1 MSFRA
6 ALAIAACIVLS
17 WSSIAGAQMS
27 EGEKKA
33 AARAAYTEG
42 IDLQEKG
49 KPTEAL
55 ARFEAAQALFD
66 APTHLLHIAECQALT
81 GKLVE
86 ASETYELLVRR
97 QLPPGSPP
105 AFVQAQDQG
114 RAELAQLR
122 ERIPTLRVT
131 VKPAPSTL
139 QNLQITLNDR
149 VMPPELVGIARPI
162 NPGAY
167 KVAATA
173 NGYATAA
180 PVAVNINDKETQ
192 NIELTLQPRSGG
204 AVTVPPP
211 PATAG
216 GGAPAG
222 AAPPGAPPPYEGT
235 APKPAPKP
243 SQTGLLLGARVGVFV
258 PSGSIAKDR
267 SFSAYASAGPGFGVD
282 AFARVARMV
291 LVGGTLEVIGLGGPD
306 SNRFP
311 SGTRPDV
318 RTRSFL
324 AAFVL
329 GILPNVDKLSFIGDA
344 SLGYRSLSQRVSLN
358 NVRSEE
364 DWSGVEIGLNAGVA
378 IPIGPIRVAP
388 KAGVSFG
395 VFNSRDCSAG
405 LLLQN
410 ATGCEASTG
419 DLVTGS
425 HSLLSVNLAVYWA
438 HDLSKNAISASR

>member
-1 MSFRA
+1 MVA
-6 ALAIAACIVLS
+6 AGVVLS
-17 WSSIAGAQMS
+17 WTSIASAQMS

-42 IDLQEKG
+42 IDLQDKG
-49 KPTEAL
+49 KPAEAL

-66 APTHLLHIAECQALT
+66 APTHLLHVAECQALT

-86 ASETYELLVRR
+86 ASETYELLVRK
-97 QLPPGSPP
+97 QLPAGSPA

-114 RAELAQLR
+114 RAELTQLR

-131 VKPAPSTL
+131 VKPAPQTL

-149 VMPPELVGIARPI
+149 VMPTELVGIARPI
-162 NPGAY
+162 NPGSY
-167 KVAATA
+167 RVAATA
-173 NGYATAA
+173 NGYGTTA
-180 PVAVNINDKETQ
+180 PVAVELNDKETRSV
-192 NIELTLQPRSGG
+192 ELTLQPRSGG

-211 PATAG
+211 PATTG
-216 GGAPAG
+216 TGT
-222 AAPPGAPPPYEGT
+222 APPPAGAPPPYEAT

-258 PSGSIAKDR
+258 PSGDIAKDR

-282 AFARVARMV
+282 ALARVARMV
-291 LVGGTLEVIGLGGPD
+291 LVGGTLELVGLGGPD
-306 SNRFP
+306 GDRFP
-311 SGTRPDV
+311 AGTRPDV

-344 SLGYRSLSQRVSLN
+344 SLGYRSLSQKVSLN
-358 NVRSEE
+358 NVESEE
-364 DWSGVEIGLNAGVA
+364 DWSGAEIGLNAGVA

-395 VFNSRDCSAG
+395 VFNSRDCNAG
-405 LLLQN
+405 RLLQN
-410 ATGCEASTG
+410 DTGCQSSSNELA
-419 DLVTGS
+419 TGS
-425 HSLLSVNLAVYWA
+425 HSLLSVNLAIYYAV
-438 HDLSKNAISASR
+438 DLAKNAISASR

>member
-1 MSFRA
+1 MKLRA
-6 ALAIAACIVLS
+6 VMACVVLC
-17 WSSIAGAQMS
+17 WSSLAAGQMS

-33 AARAAYTEG
+33 AARAAYSEG
-42 IDLQEKG
+42 IDLQDKG
-49 KPTEAL
+49 KPAEAL

-66 APTHLLHIAECQALT
+66 APTHLLHVAECQALT

-86 ASETYELLVRR
+86 ASETYELLVRK
-97 QLPPGSPP
+97 QLPAGSPP

-149 VMPPELVGIARPI
+149 VMPAELVGIARPI
-162 NPGAY
+162 NPGSY
-167 KVAATA
+167 RVAATA
-173 NGYATAA
+173 NGYSTTAPLA
-180 PVAVNINDKETQ
+180 LDITDKETRS
-192 NIELTLQPRSGG
+192 IELTLSLSPRSGG

-211 PATAG
+211 PAATSAA
-216 GGAPAG
+216 GAP
-222 AAPPGAPPPYEGT
+222 PPAAPPPYEST

-243 SQTGLLLGARVGVFV
+243 SQTGLLLGARAGVFV
-258 PSGSIAKDR
+258 PSGDLAENR
-267 SFSAYASAGPGFGVD
+267 SFSAYASAGPGAGVD

-291 LVGGTLEVIGLGGPD
+291 LVGGTLELAGLGGPD
-306 SNRFP
+306 SDRFP
-311 SGTRPDV
+311 AGTRPDV

-329 GILPNVDKLSFIGDA
+329 GILPNVDKLSFIGDV
-344 SLGYRSLSQRVSLN
+344 SLGYRSLSQKVTLNSVS
-358 NVRSEE
+358 SEE
-364 DWSGVEIGLNAGVA
+364 TWGGVEGGLSAGVA

-395 VFNSRDCSAG
+395 VFGNRECSAG
-405 LLLQN
+405 PLLQN
-410 ATGCEASTG
+410 VTGCQTSTG
-419 DLVTGS
+419 DVATAS
-425 HSLLSVNLAVYWA
+425 HSLLSVQLALYYA
-438 HDLSKNAISASR
+438 LDLAKNAISASR